1 MPIESPQLTGDP
13 RLAHF
18 SERVPARTSDASGFT
33 SLLTKASDAQTAAG
47 KSRDQQLR
55 ESVEQLVSSAF
66 ILPLM
71 NELRDQPLD
80 SDLFGGGFAEDSFK
94 QQLDT
99 ILADRMVAGGNM
111 PLVEVIYNRLN
122 GTYQQHESAARA
134 QRLLDLAA

>member
-1 MPIESPQLTGDP
+1 MPIDPIDISADP
-13 RLAHF
+13 RVTPRRADF
-18 SERVPARTSDASGFT
+18 SPHGNRTGFT
-33 SLLTKASDAQTAAG
+33 SLLTKASDAQAAVG

-80 SDLFGGGFAEDSFK
+80 ADLFGGGFAEDSFK

-99 ILADRMVAGGNM
+99 VLADRMVAGGNM
-111 PLVEVIYNRLN
+111 PLVDVIYHRLR
-122 GTYQQHESAARA
+122 GTYQQHENAARA
-134 QRLLDLAA
+134 QRMLDLAA